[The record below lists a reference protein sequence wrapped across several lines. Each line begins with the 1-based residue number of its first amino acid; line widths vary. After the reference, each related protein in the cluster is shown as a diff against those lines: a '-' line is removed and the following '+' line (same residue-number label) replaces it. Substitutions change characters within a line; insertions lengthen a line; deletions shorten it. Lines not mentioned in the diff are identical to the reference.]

1 MLIVHVH
8 IHVRPE
14 SVQAFREATI
24 ENARNSIQEPGIA
37 RFDVVQQTDDP
48 TRFVLA
54 EAYRDEAAT
63 RAHKETPHY
72 AKWRDTVAPAM
83 AETRT
88 GLKFTNLFPAEKDWY
103 MPFEFATAGRIVFAP
118 GTFGESG
125 KMAR

>member
-37 RFDVVQQTDDP
+37 RFDVVQQTVDP
-48 TRFVLA
+48 TRFVLV
-54 EAYRDEAAT
+54 EAYHDEAAT
-63 RAHKETPHY
+63 KAHKETPHY
-72 AKWRDTVAPAM
+72 AKWRDTVAPMM

-88 GLKFTNLFPAEKDWY
+88 SMKFTNLFPEDKDW
-103 MPFEFATAGRIVFAP
+103 
-118 GTFGESG
+118 
-125 KMAR
+125 